1 MPAVMA
7 VVQAASQSGIEQ
19 FVNATISGLALGAIY
34 AVLALGFVIIFKA
47 TQVVNFAHGAL
58 AALGA
63 YFVVYF
69 ATVLN
74 FPGRFLDFLPISAQW
89 LLSALVAV
97 AATALVGIIIERLTI
112 RPMIGEPL
120 FAVAMITL
128 GLDLIIRTVTNDF
141 MGNQLRGLGDPWGIE
156 TLELGLV
163 TISKTQILTIAVAVL
178 AMLGLAWFFR
188 TRMGIAMRATAFD
201 QEAAMAQGISVGKVF
216 ALAWAI
222 GAGLAAI
229 GGIVSSVAPR
239 APGVTPFTAL
249 IAFRAFPAVV
259 IGGLDS
265 IAGAIVGGLIVGM
278 AEVYAGTYLT
288 FSWLGVGFSGIVPW
302 LLMMAVLLVKPYGIF
317 GTEEIRRV

>member
-1 MPAVMA
+1 MPVVMA
-7 VVQAASQSGIEQ
+7 VVQVASQDGVEQ
-19 FVNATISGLALGAIY
+19 FLNATISGLALGAIY

-74 FPGRFLDFLPISAQW
+74 FPGRFLDFLPVSVQW

-97 AATALVGIIIERLTI
+97 AATAVVGIIIERLTI

-128 GLDLIIRTVTNDF
+128 GLDLIIRTITNDF

-156 TLELGLV
+156 TLEFGLI

-188 TRMGIAMRATAFD
+188 SRMGIAMRATAFD
-201 QEAAMAQGISVGKVF
+201 QEAAMAQGISVGRVF

>member
-1 MPAVMA
+1 MA
-7 VVQAASQSGIEQ
+7 VVQVASQDGIEQ
-19 FVNATISGLALGAIY
+19 FLNATVSGLALGAIY

-74 FPGRFLDFLPISAQW
+74 FPGRFLDFLPVTVQW

-97 AATALVGIIIERLTI
+97 AATALVGIVIERLTI

-128 GLDLIIRTVTNDF
+128 GLDLIIRTITNDF

-156 TLELGLV
+156 KVELGLV

-222 GAGLAAI
+222 GAALAAI

-265 IAGAIVGGLIVGM
+265 IAGAIVGGIIVGM